1 MPELIP
7 DRLSDAAWSAD
18 ACTWTR
24 LVEPAG
30 TLKSRRCAAAS
41 WSAVTE
47 KTFTLP
53 VPQKPSTAVYGDE
66 NPTPATVPAVVVPL
80 GP

>member
-1 MPELIP
+1 M
-7 DRLSDAAWSAD
+7 
-18 ACTWTR
+18 R

-30 TLKSRRCAAAS
+30 TLKSSRCAAAS

-53 VPQKPSTAVYGDE
+53 VPQKPRTCVKGDE
-66 NPTPATVPAVVVPL
+66 NPIPLTVPVVVVPL